1 MESLRAVAG
10 IFFVLS
16 LMLAL
21 PACESDGPA
30 EQAGESVDRAVDQAG
45 EAVEEAGED
54 AQR

>member
-1 MESLRAVAG
+1 MESHRAVAG
-10 IFFVLS
+10 LFIVLG

-30 EQAGESVDRAVDQAG
+30 EQAGENVDQAVDQAG